1 MPRIEYVESLDEFS
15 VSVRHTNSAIET
27 TYCVEGENR
36 KYNGLH
42 LLQHALHNTIPE
54 ITKCIGKDENG
65 KNIMVPDAAAIQMA
79 ESTISKIRQS
89 FCDWLREQ
97 PDDDKQ
103 QLADRYNGLYNCFV
117 RPRYDGS
124 HQTFPGLDLKGL
136 GISSLYDS
144 QKDAI

>member
-1 MPRIEYVESLDEFS
+1 
-15 VSVRHTNSAIET
+15 
-27 TYCVEGENR
+27 
-36 KYNGLH
+36 
-42 LLQHALHNTIPE
+42 
-54 ITKCIGKDENG
+54 
-65 KNIMVPDAAAIQMA
+65 MVPDAAAIQMA

-97 PDDDKQ
+97 SDDDKQ
-103 QLADRYNGLYNCFV
+103 QLADRYNRLYNCFV